1 MKRLAIAA
9 VSMLLAAC
17 AHPAKVEAPA
27 SRPLVLWKGYSDHP
41 PGYLGDHP
49 DTAIVAF
56 LPPPPAEGSL
66 RARDDAAI
74 YRATR
79 KLEGTPRWKQAAEDS
94 EIFAPD
100 FAFRTF
106 ACALGAEIT
115 PELAPALTL
124 LLGRVP
130 ADIDGVTETVKKT
143 TMRPRPVAADPRP
156 ICLPKADWLI
166 SSTSYP
172 SGHAATGWALG
183 LILSELAPDRAG
195 PILVRAAAIGDSRAI
210 CGVHYQSDV
219 EAGRQVGAAVFAVL
233 QSRPDFA
240 ADLAAARLELAAA
253 RRTAP
258 KPACPAA

>member
-1 MKRLAIAA
+1 MKRLALAA
-9 VSMLLAAC
+9 LTLLAAC
-17 AHPAKVEAPA
+17 AHPATVEPP
-27 SRPLVLWKGYSDHP
+27 SPRPLVLWQGYADHP
-41 PGYLGDHP
+41 PGYIGEHP
-49 DTAIVAF
+49 DTGIIAF

-106 ACALGAEIT
+106 ACALGAEIK
-115 PELAPALTL
+115 PEQAPALTL

-130 ADIDGVTETVKKT
+130 ADIDGVTEKVKKT
-143 TMRPRPVAADPRP
+143 AMRPRPVAADPRP
-156 ICLPKADWLI
+156 ICLPKADWLL
-166 SSTSYP
+166 SSSSYP

-195 PILVRAAAIGDSRAI
+195 PILVRAAAIGDSRVI

-219 EAGRQVGAAVFAVL
+219 EIGRQVGAAVVAVL
-233 QSRPDFA
+233 QARHDFA
-240 ADLAAARLELAAA
+240 ADLAAAGEELAAA
-253 RRTAP
+253 RRSAP
-258 KPACPAA
+258 KPAACPSG

>member
-1 MKRLAIAA
+1 MKRIAVA
-9 VSMLLAAC
+9 AFLGLAAC
-17 AHPAKVEAPA
+17 AHPAAQDDPPA
-27 SRPLVLWKGYSDHP
+27 RPLVLWKGYSDHP
-41 PGYLGDHP
+41 PGYLGEHP
-49 DTAIVAF
+49 DPAIVAF

-79 KLEGTPRWKQAAEDS
+79 KLEGTPRWKQAADDS

-100 FAFRTF
+100 FAFKAF
-106 ACALGAEIT
+106 ACALGAKIA
-115 PELAPALTL
+115 PEQAPRLTL
-124 LLGRVP
+124 MLGRVP
-130 ADIDGVTETVKKT
+130 ADIDGVTERVKKT
-143 TMRPRPVAADPRP
+143 TMRKRPVVVDPRP
-156 ICLPKADWLI
+156 ICLPAADWLL

-195 PILVRAAAIGDSRAI
+195 PILTRAAGIGDSRVI

-219 EAGRQVGAAVFAVL
+219 EIGRQVGAAVVAVL
-233 QSRPDFA
+233 RARPDFE
-240 ADLAAARLELAAA
+240 ADLDAARAELAAA

-258 KPACPAA
+258 KPTCPTE